1 MGVTGMNRRLLAL
14 CVMVCAVCVCS
25 CGEYVPEDVVDIKDE
40 LKISAYLLGE
50 EFEDSGYWAYSEDM
64 QYKNF
69 GYWVSDD
76 GRQYDDD
83 EVFALERLEV
93 GEVRTL
99 APLGYNGTH
108 NITLWFECD
117 DIIEF
122 TSEQAEDYTV
132 QVSYSLKDPDEPLLT
147 NWTTADNFR
156 MRGPAAVSICPIGK
170 FTQSDRVVTR
180 VTLTGKEYNFT
191 VKTYSEDD
199 SLIITAKLRL
209 TVLEDEAY
217 PNGEDAFRLSIF
229 SPNEVLSRFLSIE
242 LVSYEY
248 SDIYKLDESMYEE

>member
-1 MGVTGMNRRLLAL
+1 MKRLLAML
-14 CVMVCAVCVCS
+14 IFLVLLVS
-25 CGEYVPEDVVDIKDE
+25 CGEYEPEENKVNIKEE
-40 LKISAYLLGE
+40 LKIKAYLLNENLEGN
-50 EFEDSGYWAYSEDM
+50 GYWEYIDPRKLKKLNE
-64 QYKNF
+64 
-69 GYWVSDD
+69 GYWHTDD
-76 GRQYDDD
+76 GKVYETED
-83 EVFALERLEV
+83 VFALEALEV

-170 FTQSDRVVTR
+170 FTNSERVVTQ

-191 VKTYSEDD
+191 VSTYSEDD

-248 SDIYKLDESMYEE
+248 SDIYKLDESMYEEE

>member
-1 MGVTGMNRRLLAL
+1 MKRLLAML
-14 CVMVCAVCVCS
+14 ISSVLLVS
-25 CGEYVPEDVVDIKDE
+25 CGEYEPEENKVDIKEE

-50 EFEDSGYWAYSEDM
+50 EFEGNGYWAYSEDRK
-64 QYKNF
+64 QYPNF

-76 GRQYDDD
+76 GREYDDD
-83 EVFALERLEV
+83 EVFALEELEV

-99 APLGYNGTH
+99 APLGYNSTH
-108 NITLWFECD
+108 NITLWIECD

-170 FTQSDRVVTR
+170 FTQSDRVVTQ
-180 VTLTGKEYNFT
+180 VTLTGKEYDFT
-191 VKTYSEDD
+191 VRTYSEDN

-248 SDIYKLDESMYEE
+248 SDIYKLDESMYEEE